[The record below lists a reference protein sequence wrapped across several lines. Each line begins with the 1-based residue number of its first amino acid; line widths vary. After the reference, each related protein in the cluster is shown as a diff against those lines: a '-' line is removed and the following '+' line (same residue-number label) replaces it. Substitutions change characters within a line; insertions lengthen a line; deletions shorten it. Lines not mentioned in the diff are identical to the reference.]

1 MYKVYAKLL
10 GVTLL
15 FSLCGTGAVS
25 PCGDVSVVILEA
37 LSQPGGEYVRSLDGV
52 YELKCRL
59 VTVNHDEVRIIVT
72 CEGLAGNDSAIP
84 ACCVS
89 TSDAAGHAPTT
100 AHSQWVPLGMRCRA
114 GPIA

>member
-10 GVTLL
+10 GATLL

-25 PCGDVSVVILEA
+25 PCADVSVVILEA
-37 LSQPGGEYVRSLDGV
+37 LAQPGGEYVRSLDGV

-59 VTVNHDEVRIIVT
+59 VTVSHDEVRIIVT
-72 CEGLAGNDSAIP
+72 CQGLAGNDSTIP
-84 ACCVS
+84 ACHISASSAASS
-89 TSDAAGHAPTT
+89 TSTT
-100 AHSQWVPLGMRCRA
+100 AHSQWAPLGMRCRA